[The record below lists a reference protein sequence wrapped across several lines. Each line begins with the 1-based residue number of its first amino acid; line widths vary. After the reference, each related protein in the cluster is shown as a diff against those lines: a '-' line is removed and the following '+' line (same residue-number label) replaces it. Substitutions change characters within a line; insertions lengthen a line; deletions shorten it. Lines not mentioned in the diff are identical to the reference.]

1 MVVFVSSSFCVA
13 LPSLQVLQFSL
24 PTQDSCVDATSPE
37 SIERKKERKKERTK
51 KRKMKSISPVEW
63 VKKKRRARSASE

>member
-37 SIERKKERKKERTK
+37 SIERKKERKK

>member
-37 SIERKKERKKERTK
+37 SIERKKERKK
-51 KRKMKSISPVEW
+51 KRKKKSISPVERA
-63 VKKKRRARSASE
+63 KKKRKVITASE

>member
-13 LPSLQVLQFSL
+13 LPLLQVLQFSL

-37 SIERKKERKKERTK
+37 SIERKKKRKK
-51 KRKMKSISPVEW
+51 KSISPVGRA
-63 VKKKRRARSASE
+63 KKKRKVITASE